1 VVEISREA
9 LGRLAPSCLPARVTA
24 IAETLAAEAARH
36 GVSTPLRLQHFL
48 AQVAHESAG
57 FTRLE
62 EGLSYSAERLMRV
75 WPQRFPTLASAKPFE
90 RRPFALAERVY
101 GGRLGNRA
109 PGDGWTFRGRGLIQ
123 ITGRETYAAMAART
137 GLALETRP
145 SLAAQPAEATRIA
158 LAFWRWKGCDA
169 AADAD
174 DLSAVTRRINGGLT
188 GLEDRAAWLVRARAA
203 LG

>member
-1 VVEISREA
+1 MAEVSRQA
-9 LGRLAPSCLPARVTA
+9 LERLAPSCPSARLAA
-24 IAETLAAEAARH
+24 IAEVLAAEAGRH
-36 GVSTPLRLQHFL
+36 GVSTPVRMQHFL

-75 WPQRFPTLASAKPFE
+75 WPQRFPTPASAKPFE

-109 PGDGWTFRGRGLIQ
+109 PGDGWTYRGRGLIQ
-123 ITGRETYAAMAART
+123 ITGRETYGAMAARI
-137 GLALETRP
+137 GLPLETRP
-145 SLAAQPAEATRIA
+145 SLAALPAEATRIA
-158 LAFWRWKGCDA
+158 LAFWQWKGCDA

-174 DLSAVTRRINGGLT
+174 DLAAVTRRINGGLM
-188 GLEDRAAWLVRARAA
+188 GLEDRAAWLARARAA
-203 LG
+203 LR